1 MFEWGK
7 THQRLSSFGIKSA
20 NPSEQYVESGKSH
33 RFSSSWVGN
42 QPGCH
47 PLFIRDGYPFQRK
60 STVFARCSHIFKIR
74 DGHVQKR
81 KNIYLMTSTYLYLYK
96 YTCTYTYMINIDQ
109 VYIYI
114 SKVHQHSCSKIG
126 DPSTIP
132 WRANVRIAAKM
143 F

>member
-1 MFEWGK
+1 MKYILRCDSWSFHMFRPTRTLRTWQNCCALSYKQYFHNMFEWGK
-7 THQRLSSFGIKSA
+7 THQRLSSLGIKSA

-81 KNIYLMTSTYLYLYK
+81 KKHISY
-96 YTCTYTYMINIDQ
+96 D
-109 VYIYI
+109 IYI
-114 SKVHQHSCSKIG
+114 SISI
-126 DPSTIP
+126 
-132 WRANVRIAAKM
+132 
-143 F
+143 